1 MHQNKEIKEIVQFYL
16 KNNYLLMDEEQ
27 ENSSAFSQ
35 DLLAIEENSETAKS
49 NENPD
54 DAEARYK
61 ILKDQRRLV
70 KARENRVQ

>member
-1 MHQNKEIKEIVQFYL
+1 
-16 KNNYLLMDEEQ
+16 MDEEQ